1 MKPPKAP
8 TPLQL
13 FKQWKK
19 YNLASAKAKAEKEM
33 LNAMAYN
40 AENLCEIRIAVDGFI
55 YELTSKRGNY
65 SWNADLIVT
74 KLGSVEEFANLIKWK
89 LNPKNK
95 TSQLLSASAAD
106 ASTENGG
113 KTMST
118 QVLHTM

>member
-1 MKPPKAP
+1 MLSFPNCKFTNLTPMKPPKAP

-74 KLGSVEEFANLIKWK
+74 KLGSVEEFANLIK
-89 LNPKNK
+89 
-95 TSQLLSASAAD
+95 
-106 ASTENGG
+106 
-113 KTMST
+113 
-118 QVLHTM
+118 